1 VRCHTLHTHCH
12 CRQSLYPSRLTTNS
26 CQHMLPLSPWPPP
39 LSTHNAIVSTHA
51 VLQPNAVNGKLA
63 KNGGPRRKS
72 ATSKVQAGSR
82 SRARSAAA
90 THAAEHDPRDDRA
103 VLLVECTVPSRVYF
117 TFSAYVVLAPFSDT
131 LVFAPEGVK
140 GWQCPPPPP
149 HTHTYIHTFSLLP
162 PPPSPPSRHRHC
174 HCQVRFQRALLRR
187 G

>member
-1 VRCHTLHTHCH
+1 MRTISHHIAHPIAVSVCVATPFTHTATVAKAFTPLDSQHNRVNTHCH
-12 CRQSLYPSRLTTNS
+12 CLHGLHPSPLTTQS
-26 CQHMLPLSPWPPP
+26 CQHTLPLSPWPPP
-39 LSTHNAIVSTHA
+39 ISTHNKSVSTHA

-117 TFSAYVVLAPFSDT
+117 TFSAYVVLAHFSDT
-131 LVFAPEGVK
+131 LVFAPEWVK
-140 GWQCPPPPP
+140 GWQ
-149 HTHTYIHTFSLLP
+149 
-162 PPPSPPSRHRHC
+162 
-174 HCQVRFQRALLRR
+174 
-187 G
+187 